1 MASGKRAKNF
11 PKSLKMV
18 FLFPFFFVSCHKQ
31 GRAAE
36 MAGSAKHLSCK
47 CEDPRGTL
55 APTLKAGDAME
66 HTCRLGAREADW
78 RLSGQPT

>member
-1 MASGKRAKNF
+1 
-11 PKSLKMV
+11 
-18 FLFPFFFVSCHKQ
+18 
-31 GRAAE
+31 